1 MYWRIRN
8 LLYNAEIMF
17 IKALFIKAFVRK
29 ERGKKYYMKLLIKEI
44 KEPQLKM
51 EPIYEILFYPHNEE
65 LYHYGSN
72 NYGLSILTQYVGI
85 NLETLRK
92 IFKKHNSKI
101 YKSQNYKWEYFE
113 NKEDIENCIEE
124 LENLMVMKK
133 LCG

>member
-51 EPIYEILFYPHNEE
+51 ELIYEILFYPHNEKI
-65 LYHYGSN
+65 YHYGSN

-92 IFKKHNSKI
+92 IFKKYNSKI